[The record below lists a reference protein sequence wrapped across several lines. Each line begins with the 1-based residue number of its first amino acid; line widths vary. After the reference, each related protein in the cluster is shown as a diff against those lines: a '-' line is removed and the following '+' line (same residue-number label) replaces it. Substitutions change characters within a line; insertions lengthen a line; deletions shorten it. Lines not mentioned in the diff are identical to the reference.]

1 MMDTQVQAH
10 IFLADQRGRAET
22 ELFRSYHTFNFGA
35 YSAEGR
41 APFGALYLL
50 NDDLL
55 RPGASLTMQVE
66 EPTQVVLMP
75 IVGGLEYAV
84 EGVTYFL
91 EPGQVGTLSLP
102 AGMAYTVTNPYPNE
116 LINCLQLWFAMPG
129 TGASPTVSQIDFDIS
144 LPNTLQPFLNTTLS
158 DQAAPTGFIGRYVGR
173 EEGTYPTGT
182 LVEGQT
188 SRIFVFVLQGVFEV
202 ANRLLHEKDG
212 LALTYQQTDVVEFEA
227 LSNDALLMLLTC

>member
-22 ELFRSYHTFNFGA
+22 ELFRSCHTFNFGA

-41 APFGALYLL
+41 TPFGALCLL

-66 EPTQVVLMP
+66 QPMQVVLMP

-84 EGVTYFL
+84 EGVTHFL
-91 EPGQVGTLSLP
+91 EPGQAGTLALP
-102 AGMAYTVTNPYPNE
+102 AGMNYMVNNPYPNE
-116 LINCLQLWFAMPG
+116 LINCLQLWFTMPESG
-129 TGASPTVSQIDFDIS
+129 VFSTVRQIDFDLS
-144 LPNTLQPFLNTTLS
+144 LPNTLQPFLTIIPTE
-158 DQAAPTGFIGRYVGR
+158 QAVPTGFIGRFAGR
-173 EEGTYPTGT
+173 EEGTYPIRP
-182 LVEGQT
+182 LVAGET
-188 SRIFVFVLQGVFEV
+188 RRVFVFVLQGVFEV

-212 LALTYQQTDVVEFEA
+212 LALTYQQADEVEFEA
-227 LSNDALLMLLTC
+227 LSNDALLLLLTC